1 VRPLTLGIV
10 GAGRIAQTYA
20 QVLAGCASVEVAAVA
35 DPDPVAASALG
46 SKLSCPTVGSHGE
59 LFERGELEAVL
70 ICAPPVT
77 HAEISVF
84 FLERGVHVMCEKPL
98 AITVDEALHMLE
110 VARTNQTILTMASKF
125 RYLSDVIRAR
135 SIVDSGILGEIILME
150 NTFASRVDMTGRWNS
165 KPAVAGGGV
174 LIDNGTHSVDVARYV
189 LGPIDEVMA
198 VEGRRVQGFEV
209 EDTAQLFLRSREGVR
224 ATVDLSWS
232 IDKERDSYLDIYGS
246 NGTVQVGWR
255 RSRFRQSTSPEWVEF
270 GTGYD
275 KVQAITDQLTNFAA
289 AIRGEERL
297 RITAIDALASVEV
310 IAAAYASL
318 GDDDWIKVESHQPM
332 TVSG

>member
-1 VRPLTLGIV
+1 MSPLKLGIV

-20 QVLAGCASVEVAAVA
+20 QVLAQCRQVQVVAVA
-35 DPDPVAASALG
+35 DTDPVASASLG
-46 SKLSCPTVGSHGE
+46 GKLSCPAFDSHDALVEGAKV
-59 LFERGELEAVL
+59 EAVL

-77 HAEISVF
+77 HSSVSTF
-84 FLERGVHVMCEKPL
+84 FLERGIHVMCEKPL
-98 AITVDEALHMLE
+98 AITIDEAMRMLE
-110 VARTNQTILTMASKF
+110 VAQLNHTILTMASKF
-125 RYLSDVIRAR
+125 RYVSDVIKAR

-165 KPAVAGGGV
+165 QPSIAGGGV
-174 LIDNGTHSVDVARYV
+174 LIDNGTHSVDVTRYF

-209 EDTAQLFLRSREGVR
+209 EDTAQLFLRSRDGVR

-246 NGTVQVGWR
+246 NGTVQVGWKT
-255 RSRFRQSTSPEWVEF
+255 SRYRQSTSPDWVDF

-275 KVQAITDQLTNFAA
+275 KVQAITDQLANFAG
-289 AIRGEERL
+289 AIRGEEHL

-318 GDDDWIKVESHQPM
+318 GDDDWIKVASHQSLA
-332 TVSG
+332 VS